1 MHFDVVSGS
10 PGKKY
15 LLGGVSH
22 PHGMLL
28 RLVGLMGRYTKRYA
42 NSPTSSGWKFTNKRS
57 NCGPVV
63 YIFMEEPENFAL
75 CMGGSI

>member
-22 PHGMLL
+22 PHGRLL
-28 RLVGLMGRYTKRYA
+28 RLVGFMGKYTKRISQ
-42 NSPTSSGWKFTNKRS
+42 N
-57 NCGPVV
+57 NCPGERKPQV
-63 YIFMEEPENFAL
+63 YEAHLGERLQTRKTIL
-75 CMGGSI
+75 VL